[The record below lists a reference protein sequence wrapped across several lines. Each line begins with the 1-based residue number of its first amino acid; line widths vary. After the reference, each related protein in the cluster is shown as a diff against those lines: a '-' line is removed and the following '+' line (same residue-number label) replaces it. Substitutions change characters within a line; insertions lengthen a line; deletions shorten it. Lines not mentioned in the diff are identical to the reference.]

1 MLGPSRPVVG
11 RLPRDPLD
19 PVVRVGAALLA
30 FYVLLLAAWALCGVL
45 GATPRPGV
53 PRVDFAEFWG
63 TGRLAA
69 RGRGALA
76 YTWPRLEAELSGA
89 FHGPVGAPLPFY
101 YPPPV
106 LSALA
111 ALGQLSYGVA
121 FAVWGGLG
129 VAAYAAMAAATA
141 PRPAAAL
148 VVLAAPGFLCC
159 VFVGQNGLLTAAAL
173 GAGLLA
179 LERRPA
185 LAGCML
191 ALLLCKPQLAV
202 LVPLALAADRR
213 WRALGAMALTGAGL
227 AAASVATSGTEPW
240 RAFAAAAVA
249 KGGNFAGAG
258 AIAWTRVQSVYGW
271 LRSAGAPAGL
281 ALGAHAVAAAGFAG
295 ATLAA
300 WRRRVTPFDVKAAM
314 LACAMLLLTPYT
326 FFYDAP
332 LLGVAAGFLLRDVAR
347 RRAIGVGQS
356 AAAAASWL
364 LPLAWYAHNDL
375 AVGPA
380 CAALLFG
387 VAARRA
393 WGYGKR
399 TTRDAGVAVAA

>member
-1 MLGPSRPVVG
+1 MTGPRRSE
-11 RLPRDPLD
+11 RDP
-19 PVVRVGAALLA
+19 VATAARAGAALLA
-30 FYVLLLAAWALCGVL
+30 LYLALLATWALVGVL
-45 GATPRPGV
+45 GAAPRPGL

-63 TGRLAA
+63 AGRLAA
-69 RGRGALA
+69 HGRGALA
-76 YTWPRLEAELSGA
+76 YAWPQLESELRGG
-89 FHGPVGAPLPFY
+89 FHSPVGAPLPFY

-106 LSALA
+106 LAALA
-111 ALGQLSYGVA
+111 PLGRLPYGGA
-121 FAVWGGLG
+121 FAVWAVLG
-129 VAAYAAMAAATA
+129 VAAYAAMAAAVA

-148 VVLAAPGFLCC
+148 ATLAAPGVLCC

-179 LERRPA
+179 LERRPL
-185 LAGCML
+185 LAGCVL

-213 WRALGAMALTGAGL
+213 WRALGAMALAGAGL
-227 AAASVATSGTEPW
+227 ATTSVAITGVDPW

-271 LRSAGAPAGL
+271 LRAAGAPAGL
-281 ALGAHAVAAAGFAG
+281 ALGAHTVAAAGFAG
-295 ATLAA
+295 ATLRA
-300 WRRRVTPFDVKAAM
+300 WRLRAVPFDVRAAM

-347 RRAIGVGQS
+347 RGAVGSGQLV
-356 AAAAASWL
+356 AAAASWL

-380 CAALLFG
+380 CAALIFG

-393 WGYGKR
+393 WACGER
-399 TTRDAGVAVAA
+399 TAQDAGVAVPA